1 MFSSWGAAKAP
12 PSTSAARIPAPP
24 PPTRQSRI
32 RELWAG
38 FEQWHAQAKG
48 AADVKRVEAYKTL
61 DKSHKSNKKNK
72 ASKAEHEKAKEQ
84 KAREI
89 ETELVHSARDE
100 WMRRLSE
107 NNLRAEDWD
116 DMSVAETRAVEKLLG
131 DRYEDT
137 TPLAAPAPA
146 AAGSPRGG
154 FVFVDPKA
162 LSEDEGDEAK
172 KVRSLRRRQRIH
184 H

>member
-1 MFSSWGAAKAP
+1 M
-12 PSTSAARIPAPP
+12 
-24 PPTRQSRI
+24 Q
-32 RELWAG
+32 
-38 FEQWHAQAKG
+38 
-48 AADVKRVEAYKTL
+48 
-61 DKSHKSNKKNK
+61 
-72 ASKAEHEKAKEQ
+72 HEKAKEQ

-146 AAGSPRGG
+146 AAGAACWAPAGALGAAGLAAPSAPRSPSFRTMRIA
-154 FVFVDPKA
+154 FHA
-162 LSEDEGDEAK
+162 SY
-172 KVRSLRRRQRIH
+172 RIH
-184 H
+184 MLSSRPNRGRFDGEKK